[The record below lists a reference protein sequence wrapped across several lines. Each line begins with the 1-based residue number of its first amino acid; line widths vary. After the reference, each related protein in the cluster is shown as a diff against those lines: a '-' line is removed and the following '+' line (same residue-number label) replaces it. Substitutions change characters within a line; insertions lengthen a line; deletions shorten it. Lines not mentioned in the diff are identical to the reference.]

1 MGGHHTTI
9 GHEQLALLTGVHRTQ
24 APTLGNT
31 VHDPVPVHCT
41 IYTYNI
47 PTVYTQYSICT
58 VLYNVH

>member
-41 IYTYNI
+41 ICMCNCVSYTKNSPKI
-47 PTVYTQYSICT
+47 IF
-58 VLYNVH
+58 NVTAE